1 MHSSERNGTAVDIKK
16 ELQTRLNKPL
26 PDNYQ
31 RRIIFWQ
38 DPDGEFSS
46 LVDELSFDGVKIL
59 KLTGKNNFA
68 AKQLLSETDTYSNYL
83 VYNPISYPDVRD
95 NWLLDIELYSEEFR
109 ADLLSIRMQ
118 ELGMSPTSQ
127 MRKAMKSYSKFFDN
141 KERVA
146 RLSAFHSTYT
156 NVGQLHIDILAVLAG
171 TSANTA
177 PGVIR
182 AILMAGMD
190 IESNEAITNIRKFG
204 NESVLWEMINRYTGY
219 VHLPEQKSLIA
230 LASHILIT
238 TLSVT
243 MKTTCLNG
251 LEKLISEPHQQRC
264 YDLINEWLHS
274 EEDDDALYDIA
285 REVEGYHHLERRFD
299 DLEVQE
305 LLTSECFPC
314 INECILR
321 RYMTEISEDIIK
333 ADDIAAA
340 VEKRRTLKWY
350 KRVQYYYDGL
360 LQVAQMQRFY
370 QSNISGFHI
379 AEHDKLWKEYCGN
392 YCKMD
397 HFYRLFHAAFGRS
410 VKESSSV
417 LEDLYK
423 TVADYVEKLY
433 KNWYLST
440 LGGQWTKL
448 IADEL
453 AANQRLIGIPNQ
465 EDFYRDY
472 VKPIVTSGSRAYVII
487 SDALRYEV
495 GVDLTGLLLRE
506 TKGTAK
512 ITAIQSVLPSVTKFG
527 MAALLPHQKMQITED
542 VKVLCDGASTE
553 GTENR
558 EKVLN
563 ATHTG
568 NLAITYK
575 TLLAMKQA
583 ERREAISNAQVV
595 YIYHNAIDAVGDKP
609 ATEDQVFEA
618 CEQAIREIKNLVRMI
633 TNDMNGTHI
642 LITADHGFLYSYKP
656 LEESDKAE
664 KSFVSG
670 HIVELDR
677 RYVIAEG
684 DCAADHMLR
693 IPMTRYQS
701 EHTLFAPLE
710 NIRMKKQGGGMNFVH
725 GGISLQEMVVPVIDF
740 QNMRASSKKF
750 VDVKKVELQLISQSR
765 KVSNSIFS
773 LDFYQKDAISGKVA
787 AATYEV
793 YMADES
799 GMAVSDKKTIIADK
813 TSSNG
818 SDRVFRT
825 RFTLKSVEF
834 KKTEPYYLTIVLK
847 DSGDTVERIEFM
859 IDIAFV
865 NDFDF

>member
-1 MHSSERNGTAVDIKK
+1 M
-16 ELQTRLNKPL
+16 
-26 PDNYQ
+26 
-31 RRIIFWQ
+31 
-38 DPDGEFSS
+38 
-46 LVDELSFDGVKIL
+46 KIL

-118 ELGMSPTSQ
+118 ELGMSASSQ

-204 NESVLWEMINRYTGY
+204 NEAVLWEMINRYTGY
-219 VHLPEQKSLIA
+219 VHLIEQKSLIA

-238 TLSVT
+238 ALSVT
-243 MKTTCLNG
+243 MKESCMSG

-285 REVEGYHHLERRFD
+285 REVEEYHRLVKRFD
-299 DLEVQE
+299 NLEVQE
-305 LLTSECFPC
+305 LLNSECFPC

-423 TVADYVEKLY
+423 NVADYVEKLY

-453 AANQRLIGIPNQ
+453 ATNQRLIGIPNQ

-472 VKPIVTSGSRAYVII
+472 VKPIVTSGSRVFVII

-542 VKVLCDGASTE
+542 IRVLCDGSSTE

-558 EKVLN
+558 GKVLN
-563 ATHTG
+563 AAHTG

-575 TLLAMKQA
+575 ALLAMKQA

-595 YIYHNAIDAVGDKP
+595 YIYHNAIDAVGDKA

-642 LITADHGFLYSYKP
+642 LITADHGFLYSYMP

-677 RYVIAEG
+677 RYVIADG
-684 DCAADHMLR
+684 DCVADHMLR

-750 VDVKKVELQLISQSR
+750 MDVKKAELQLISQSR

-773 LDFYQKDAISGKVA
+773 LDFYQKDAVSGKVA
-787 AATYEV
+787 AATYEI
-793 YMADES
+793 YMADTC
-799 GMAVSDKKTIIADK
+799 GAAVSDKKTVIADK
-813 TSSNG
+813 TSNNG

-825 RFTLKSVEF
+825 RFTLKSMEF
-834 KKTEPYYLTIVLK
+834 KKTETYYLTIVEK
-847 DSGDTVERIEFM
+847 ESGTIADRIEFT